1 MVHNNTASV
10 RTGRGLRGDFRVL
23 LLLLFAASSAWG
35 QGTTS
40 LPKRAGY
47 VSDFAHVMSAK
58 TIGRLDA
65 LCGEIERRTHD
76 RIDVVTVTSTDGEP
90 IEQYANALQEA
101 WRQGDREAMVMVAVG
116 QRQRW
121 IAAESGLAQALPPAE
136 IEKIS
141 GQMVPMLRNNDFD
154 GAMMLAVNELGAR
167 MAASAGVRMHL
178 ETPWG
183 APASVPA
190 EYRWIRPVTWGLTI
204 LLFASLAV
212 WAYTSEIG
220 DSLRRRL
227 GKRMRRE
234 RP

>member
-1 MVHNNTASV
+1 MANDDKAKV
-10 RTGRGLRGDFRVL
+10 RPAQGLRVDFRGL
-23 LLLLFAASSAWG
+23 LLLVCVAFPAWG
-35 QGTTS
+35 QGTAR
-40 LPKRAGY
+40 LPKREGY

-58 TIGRLDA
+58 TITRLDR

-90 IEQYANALQEA
+90 IEQYATSLQQA
-101 WRQGDREAMVMVAVG
+101 WRQGDREAMVIVAVG

-121 IAAESGLAQALPPAE
+121 IAVESGLAGALPPAE
-136 IEKIS
+136 IVKIS

-154 GAMMLAVNELGAR
+154 GAMILAVNELGAQ
-167 MAASAGVRMHL
+167 MGANSGVKMHL
-178 ETPWG
+178 QTPWG
-183 APASVPA
+183 APATVPA
-190 EYRWIRPVTWGLTI
+190 KYRWIRPVTWGLTI

-212 WAYTSEIG
+212 WAYTSELC

-227 GKRMRRE
+227 GKKLRRE